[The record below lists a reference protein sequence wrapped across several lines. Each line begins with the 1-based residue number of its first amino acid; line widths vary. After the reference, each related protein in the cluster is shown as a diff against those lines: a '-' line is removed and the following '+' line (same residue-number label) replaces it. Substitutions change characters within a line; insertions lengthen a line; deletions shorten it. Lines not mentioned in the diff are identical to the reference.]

1 MELSSTIEPTLF
13 GAAAVLLLFV
23 FSLYQAWQIRK
34 LRSNFAKQL
43 ASTQKEINLINQAH
57 IGMGRRMLSYE
68 KGIREMQE
76 AHSIE
81 RAIKAKQ
88 PVIKAAPVSDD
99 AEPTAGPYNSA
110 VKLLN
115 KGMSPEDVAKRCG
128 LSTAEAQLMSLVN
141 KEAS

>member
-1 MELSSTIEPTLF
+1 MELSSTFEPTLL
-13 GAAAVLLLFV
+13 GAAALSLLFV
-23 FSLYQAWQIRK
+23 FTLFQAWQIRK
-34 LRSNFAKQL
+34 LRSTFAKQL
-43 ASTQKEINLINQAH
+43 ASSEKEINLINQAH
-57 IGMGRRMLSYE
+57 IGMGRRLLSYE

-76 AHSIE
+76 AQSIE

-88 PVIKAAPVSDD
+88 PVVKAAPVGDE
-99 AEPTAGPYNSA
+99 AEPSAGPYNSA